1 VVCADGILLASLL
14 ASDVDDHLNETSAV
28 HVATVTQE
36 EEDTTSLNPGS
47 VSFSDSETS
56 AEVNSE
62 VSRHLETLSDDA
74 DDDLLHLIAGH
85 EWKNGILMMT
95 LKWKMDEVTEVPFT
109 LAKRD
114 YPYEVSKYIL
124 DNCVGSANGNYST
137 GHFTQ

>member
-1 VVCADGILLASLL
+1 MLPHD
-14 ASDVDDHLNETSAV
+14 
-28 HVATVTQE
+28 
-36 EEDTTSLNPGS
+36 PGS
-47 VSFSDSETS
+47 VSFSDSKTS
-56 AEVNSE
+56 PEVNSE
-62 VSRHLETLSDDA
+62 VSQLENLSDDA
-74 DDDLLHLIAGH
+74 DDDLFHLIARH
-85 EWKNGILMMT
+85 EWKSGILMMT